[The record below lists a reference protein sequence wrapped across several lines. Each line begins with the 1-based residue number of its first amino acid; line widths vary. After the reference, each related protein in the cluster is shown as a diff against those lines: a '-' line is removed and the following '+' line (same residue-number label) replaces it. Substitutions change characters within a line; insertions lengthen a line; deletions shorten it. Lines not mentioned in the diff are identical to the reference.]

1 MNSRE
6 RDLDRLYATLDE
18 DWRSPVRLEDVS
30 RRTIPAGAGIYFF
43 FERGEIRPDGRL
55 RVVRVG
61 ESGNLRSRLL
71 DQHLTGTHRDNRYD
85 SRHVLLSS
93 IFRHHIGLA
102 LIRRD
107 SLSLPGSTSEGAVKT
122 WVALK
127 TSETSNRIE
136 RDFERDVEERVTRPI
151 GAMLVTW
158 WLVTAHRS
166 RRKQLEEDLIG
177 LLSNYRGG
185 ADDASSDWLG
195 SRHRDE
201 RIRESGL
208 WNIKHVEGD
217 YDPVV
222 LDRIRG

>member
-43 FERGEIRPDGRL
+43 FEQREIRPDGRL

-85 SRHVLLSS
+85 SRRVLLSS
-93 IFRHHIGLA
+93 VCRHHIGLA

-107 SLSLPGSTSEGAVKT
+107 SLSLPGSTSERAVKT
-122 WVALK
+122 WVALNSPWRK
-127 TSETSNRIE
+127 C
-136 RDFERDVEERVTRPI
+136 V
-151 GAMLVTW
+151 LV
-158 WLVTAHRS
+158 S
-166 RRKQLEEDLIG
+166 RQVR
-177 LLSNYRGG
+177 
-185 ADDASSDWLG
+185 WLG
-195 SRHRDE
+195 DGRLGR
-201 RIRESGL
+201 
-208 WNIKHVEGD
+208 
-217 YDPVV
+217 
-222 LDRIRG
+222 